1 MNYYKYVTDTMKGVS
16 KVNAYLKRQIATSC
30 QITLGGG
37 GRGIEIKKL
46 REFLLLLTSNHRN
59 LYEHN

>member
-37 GRGIEIKKL
+37 GRGIEIKKTQ
-46 REFLLLLTSNHRN
+46 RIIIIIDKQS
-59 LYEHN
+59 